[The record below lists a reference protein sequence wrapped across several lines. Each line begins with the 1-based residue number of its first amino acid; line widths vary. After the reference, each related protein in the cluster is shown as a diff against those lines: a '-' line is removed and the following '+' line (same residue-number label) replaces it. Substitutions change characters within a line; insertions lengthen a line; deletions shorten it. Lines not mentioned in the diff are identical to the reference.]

1 MLGWQ
6 CYTVAQLTLSD
17 SWMMA
22 RADRLFRLLHAMRIM
37 PAPITA
43 ARLAEEMDVS
53 LRSLYRDIDSLRLAG
68 ARIEGERG
76 YGYRLIE
83 DYSLPPQTFDRSEI
97 EALAL
102 GLAEVRH
109 MGDPALEKAA
119 ISVLAKVAATLPD
132 AGEQYLFHAISKV
145 YRPDARYRPSVDVD
159 LIRRACWQEQALRI
173 GYVDKD
179 QSVTER
185 TILPLAISYT
195 DRTLTVLAWCCLRAA
210 FRMFRTDRIQ
220 SLDHTGTSFRPRR
233 ATLLRQFIAEL
244 EDREAAGGARKVAR

>member
-1 MLGWQ
+1 
-6 CYTVAQLTLSD
+6 
-17 SWMMA
+17 MA
-22 RADRLFRLLHAMRIM
+22 RPDRLFRLLQAMRVM

-43 ARLAEEMDVS
+43 ARLSEEMGVS

-97 EALAL
+97 EAIAL

-119 ISVLAKVAATLPD
+119 ISVIAKIAATLPD
-132 AGEQYLFHAISKV
+132 EREQYLFHAISKV
-145 YRPDARYRPSVDVD
+145 YRPDARYEAAVDVD
-159 LIRRACWQEQALRI
+159 VIRQACWKEQALGIRYI
-173 GYVDKD
+173 DKG

-195 DRTLTVLAWCCLRAA
+195 DRTLTVLAWCCLREA
-210 FRMFRTDRIQ
+210 FRMFRVDRIEF
-220 SLDHTGTSFRPRR
+220 LHTVGTSFRPRR
-233 ATLLRQFIAEL
+233 AALLRQFIGEL
-244 EDREAAGGARKVAR
+244 EAEEARRGGEPAPA